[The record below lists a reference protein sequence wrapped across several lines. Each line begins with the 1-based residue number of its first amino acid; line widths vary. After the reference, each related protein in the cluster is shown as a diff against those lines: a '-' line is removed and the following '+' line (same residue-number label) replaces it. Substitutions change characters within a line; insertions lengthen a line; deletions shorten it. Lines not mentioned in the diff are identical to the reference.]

1 MPRRRSQLIQTIRA
15 YIRRCEEGPDGC
27 VRLFADPNANE
38 AEELGAEEGEDE
50 GGVEEVKEA
59 GDADAA
65 EEAEEG
71 GAAEEAVADNGAEAA
86 APELEAVCL
95 NELNALIDASGLAPC
110 DFRYR

>member
-1 MPRRRSQLIQTIRA
+1 MSLIASSKQGR
-15 YIRRCEEGPDGC
+15 
-27 VRLFADPNANE
+27 
-38 AEELGAEEGEDE
+38 
-50 GGVEEVKEA
+50 VEEVKEA

-65 EEAEEG
+65 EEAE
-71 GAAEEAVADNGAEAA
+71 EEAVADNGAEAA

>member
-1 MPRRRSQLIQTIRA
+1 MSSSGGLDARFMPRRRSQLIQTIRA

-65 EEAEEG
+65 EE
-71 GAAEEAVADNGAEAA
+71 
-86 APELEAVCL
+86 
-95 NELNALIDASGLAPC
+95 
-110 DFRYR
+110 